1 MNRGMFTGR
10 AELNGYCNRSGLF
23 SLDPVPMTDAD
34 RDYLEAQGLEQ
45 KIADALAIV
54 LREKPRDAAGRMA
67 ELLLPVP
74 MAKDR
79 VSLSCSD
86 WRLCLLPRSAL

>member
-1 MNRGMFTGR
+1 MFTGR
-10 AELNGYCNRSGLF
+10 AELNGYCNRSGL
-23 SLDPVPMTDAD
+23 PVPMTDAD

>member
-1 MNRGMFTGR
+1 
-10 AELNGYCNRSGLF
+10 
-23 SLDPVPMTDAD
+23 MTDAD

-67 ELLLPVP
+67 ELLLPAP

-79 VSLSCSD
+79 VSISFSAWLL
-86 WRLCLLPRSAL
+86 WLLPRSAL

>member
-1 MNRGMFTGR
+1 MFTDR
-10 AELNGYCNRSGLF
+10 VKLNGGNRSGL
-23 SLDPVPMTDAD
+23 LDPVPMTDAD

-86 WRLCLLPRSAL
+86 WRLCLLPWSAL

>member
-1 MNRGMFTGR
+1 MFTGR
-10 AELNGYCNRSGLF
+10 AELNGYCNRSGLLWR
-23 SLDPVPMTDAD
+23 LDPVPMTDAD

>member
-1 MNRGMFTGR
+1 LLPGSWR
-10 AELNGYCNRSGLF
+10 
-23 SLDPVPMTDAD
+23 LDPVPMTDAD

>member
-1 MNRGMFTGR
+1 
-10 AELNGYCNRSGLF
+10 
-23 SLDPVPMTDAD
+23 MTDAD

-67 ELLLPVP
+67 ELLLPAP

-79 VSLSCSD
+79 VSISLF
-86 WRLCLLPRSAL
+86 CLASMVASAERSLTARVAFDSRR